1 MYAMVSSA
9 NSCRVEKEELED
21 TIGVIKR
28 MTDNTIVKRK
38 RTRGS

>member
-21 TIGVIKR
+21 TKGVIKIPKSKNDR
-28 MTDNTIVKRK
+28 
-38 RTRGS
+38 